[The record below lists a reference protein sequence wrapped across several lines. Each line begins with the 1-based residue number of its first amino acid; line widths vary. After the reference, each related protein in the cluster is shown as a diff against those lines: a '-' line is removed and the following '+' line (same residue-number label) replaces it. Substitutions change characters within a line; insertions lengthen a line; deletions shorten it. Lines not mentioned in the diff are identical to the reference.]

1 MEQSGK
7 VRLFTLLFGG
17 ERELVNVK
25 FCPGSRDD
33 LTIEQ
38 LFGAAAEALHQ
49 ALAPGVVSKPPRT
62 GRKPKLLRELL
73 HAAK

>member
-1 MEQSGK
+1 MVESAK
-7 VRLFTLLFGG
+7 DRLFTLLFDG

-25 FCPGSRDD
+25 FCPGSRDN
-33 LTIEQ
+33 LTVGQ
-38 LFGAAAEALHQ
+38 LFAAAADALEQ
-49 ALAPGVVSKPPRT
+49 ALAPGVVSRPPRT